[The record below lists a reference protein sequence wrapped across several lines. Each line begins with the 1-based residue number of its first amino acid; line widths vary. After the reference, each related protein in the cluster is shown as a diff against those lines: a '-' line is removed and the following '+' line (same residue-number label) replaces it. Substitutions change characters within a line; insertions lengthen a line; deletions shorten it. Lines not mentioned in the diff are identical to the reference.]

1 MGSLK
6 LVWNLDFV
14 LKIKGR
20 SINQSLIIFLLDVIW
35 HRVLYMAQF
44 DRMSFSETG
53 SEPDL

>member
-20 SINQSLIIFLLDVIW
+20 SINQSLIIFLLDVHLAHSIV
-35 HRVLYMAQF
+35 HG
-44 DRMSFSETG
+44 TI
-53 SEPDL
+53 